1 MEEQQTAFQIH
12 KKDNVAT
19 ALTEISPGKVRLLG
33 AASRTELEAV
43 ENIPQGYKIALC
55 EIEPGEKIV
64 KYGVSIG
71 HAVSHISTGGL
82 VHLQVMCS
90 DYDERSS
97 HLDAKTGVP
106 KDTKYE

>member
-1 MEEQQTAFQIH
+1 MKEQQTAFQIH
-12 KKDNVAT
+12 GKDNVAT
-19 ALTEISPGKVRLLG
+19 ALTEISPGRVLLLG
-33 AASRTELEAV
+33 DASQTELEAIG
-43 ENIPQGYKIALC
+43 NIPQGYKIALC

-71 HAVSHISTGGL
+71 HAISHISTGSL